1 MDHKKPRQ
9 SKMGGKIS
17 PLYPQ
22 LSMDKEQIEKATK
35 PCFLRKRKDFSEG
48 RTRLLRTI
56 YGGTNSRGQDW
67 ALIKESSLPSE

>member
-1 MDHKKPRQ
+1 
-9 SKMGGKIS
+9 
-17 PLYPQ
+17 
-22 LSMDKEQIEKATK
+22 MDKEQIEKATK